1 MLIAFWFRTSRGLGY
16 GVTAPTKEIAVRL
29 LGRHGFP
36 EPGVEIIEVIAGIRF
51 ADLDP
56 AHVVPN
62 AGPMRIQGVWFPR
75 LNL

>member
-1 MLIAFWFRTSRGLGY
+1 MLIAFWFRTSHGLGY
-16 GVTAPTKEIAVRL
+16 GVTAPTKELAMRL
-29 LGRHGFP
+29 LARQGLP
-36 EPGVEIIEVIAGIRF
+36 EPGVEIVEVIAGIRF

-62 AGPMRIQGVWFPR
+62 AGPMQIQGVWFPR